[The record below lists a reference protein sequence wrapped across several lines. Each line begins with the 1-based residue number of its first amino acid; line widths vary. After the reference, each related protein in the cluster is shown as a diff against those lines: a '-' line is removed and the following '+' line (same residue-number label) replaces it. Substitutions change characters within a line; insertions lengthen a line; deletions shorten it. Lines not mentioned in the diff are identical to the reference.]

1 MPLIRDDSAIGYN
14 HTTILLNV
22 PLLRNNDMANIG
34 FRIFPAVPQAPRR
47 LLRQFARVATAHVSD
62 NMSRLYAVDAAIR
75 PYHRRGLLLGSA
87 FTVKV
92 PPGDNLMVHKALD
105 MARRGDV
112 VVVDAGGV
120 VTQAIIGE
128 IMSTYAAKRGIA
140 GLVIDG
146 AIRDSGAIGNVNFP
160 VYARA
165 VTHRGPYKNGPGE
178 INVPVAVGGIVVHP
192 GDIVFGDEDGIVCIP
207 QELAVDVIR
216 VSEAQRKKEDGVLK
230 AIAKGTV
237 DRTWVDQTLKQKG
250 CEFPAA

>member
-1 MPLIRDDSAIGYN
+1 MRAGGVIGYN
-14 HTTILLNV
+14 HIASSFNV
-22 PLLRNNDMANIG
+22 PLFRNNNMTHIG
-34 FRIFPAVPQAPRR
+34 FRILPAAPQPSRR
-47 LLRQFARVATAHVSD
+47 LLRPFAGVATAHVSD
-62 NMSRLYAVDAAIR
+62 NMSRLYAIDAAIR
-75 PYHRRGLLLGSA
+75 PYHKKGLLLGGA

-112 VVVDAGGV
+112 IVVDAGAV

-128 IMSTYAAKRGIA
+128 IMSTHAAKRGIA

-146 AIRDSGAIGNVNFP
+146 AIRDSAAISAVNFP

-165 VTHRGPYKNGPGE
+165 VTHRGPYKHGPGE
-178 INVPVAVGGIVVHP
+178 INVPVAIGGAVVHP

-207 QELAVDVIR
+207 QDVAAEVI
-216 VSEAQRKKEDGVLK
+216 SAATAQRKKEDSVLK
-230 AIAKGTV
+230 AIAAGKV
-237 DRTWVDQTLKQKG
+237 DRRWVDDALKQKG